1 MIWYLSDLARFQA
14 EREGLED
21 FASAN
26 DWFVPLRW
34 HIDDSIRLALEAD
47 IVAGGRAYP
56 ILLRYPDLFPYT
68 PPSVFPRGDTSWW
81 SRHQYGAG
89 GELCLQYGPDNWTT
103 DLTGVHLIESA
114 HYLLE
119 AENPISGEAGIVP
132 SRHTDSLGQTLR
144 SQYGRILLTRE
155 SQAFLSTVAVG
166 VSRSGTLIITYHK
179 ESAVC
184 VLNTVTCA
192 DKSTWIDQ
200 SVPTQLA
207 DEYFERPVT
216 IFRVELGA
224 SLPATANVREFR
236 EGCVSLGLSC
246 QDAYAL
252 LLEGDTVHFY
262 FLCETDNSV
271 RHFSI
276 VPAQSEAKRLDS
288 SHEVLR
294 ERNVA
299 LIGCGSLGSKLG
311 AMLARA
317 GVGSF
322 LLIDDDILLPDN
334 LVRNELDWRD
344 IGTHKAAAVARRL
357 QLVNPQVQTRIR
369 RAPLAGQVSSA
380 SAETALKMISKCDLI
395 VDATAA
401 PNVLNL
407 ISAVA
412 ADFNVPVIWA
422 EVFGGGIGGLIA
434 RSRPRL
440 DPSPQH
446 MRRAIESWFGEHE
459 PPTVRSQRPYE
470 TAAAGVPLIA
480 DDADVSV
487 IAAHAARLAIDT
499 LIPREP
505 SLFPNSAYAIG
516 LGVGSVFTQPFET
529 YPIEVC
535 AMQPDSPAD
544 VLSKDE
550 AAAEVAK
557 IVQLVQARAN
567 EVASTPDNNQPTQ
580 S

>member
-1 MIWYLSDLARFQA
+1 
-14 EREGLED
+14 
-21 FASAN
+21 
-26 DWFVPLRW
+26 
-34 HIDDSIRLALEAD
+34 
-47 IVAGGRAYP
+47 
-56 ILLRYPDLFPYT
+56 
-68 PPSVFPRGDTSWW
+68 
-81 SRHQYGAG
+81 
-89 GELCLQYGPDNWTT
+89 
-103 DLTGVHLIESA
+103 
-114 HYLLE
+114 
-119 AENPISGEAGIVP
+119 
-132 SRHTDSLGQTLR
+132 
-144 SQYGRILLTRE
+144 
-155 SQAFLSTVAVG
+155 
-166 VSRSGTLIITYHK
+166 
-179 ESAVC
+179 
-184 VLNTVTCA
+184 
-192 DKSTWIDQ
+192 
-200 SVPTQLA
+200 
-207 DEYFERPVT
+207 
-216 IFRVELGA
+216 
-224 SLPATANVREFR
+224 
-236 EGCVSLGLSC
+236 
-246 QDAYAL
+246 
-252 LLEGDTVHFY
+252 
-262 FLCETDNSV
+262 
-271 RHFSI
+271 
-276 VPAQSEAKRLDS
+276 
-288 SHEVLR
+288 
-294 ERNVA
+294 
-299 LIGCGSLGSKLG
+299 
-311 AMLARA
+311 MLARA

-334 LVRNELDWRD
+334 LGRNELDWRD

-357 QLVNPQVQTRIR
+357 QLVNPKVQTRIR

-380 SAETALKMISKCDLI
+380 SAETAFNMISKCDLI

-412 ADFNVPVIWA
+412 ADSNVPVIWA

-446 MRRAIESWFGEHE
+446 MRRAIENWFGEHE

-480 DDADVSV
+480 DADVSV

-529 YPIEVC
+529 YPIEVG